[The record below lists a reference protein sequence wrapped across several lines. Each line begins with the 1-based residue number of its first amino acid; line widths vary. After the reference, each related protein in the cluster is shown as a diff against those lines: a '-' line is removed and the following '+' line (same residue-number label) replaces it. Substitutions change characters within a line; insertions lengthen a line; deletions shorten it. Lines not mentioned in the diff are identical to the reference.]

1 MIHQYLNSFNL
12 SITLYNDVMY
22 DNGWLCTHAD
32 CNVNNYDIID
42 FMTL

>member
-12 SITLYNDVMY
+12 SITLYNVMY